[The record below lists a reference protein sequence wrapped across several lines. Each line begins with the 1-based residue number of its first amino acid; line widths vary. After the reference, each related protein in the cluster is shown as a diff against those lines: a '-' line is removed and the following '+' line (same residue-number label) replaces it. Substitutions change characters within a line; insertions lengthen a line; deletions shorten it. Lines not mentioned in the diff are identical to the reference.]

1 MAVFLTAMSLPA
13 ATSYGFSVGGVS
25 VTSDNCNSVTGSNI
39 TGTVK
44 YTPSTNTLTLTNA
57 TITRSG
63 SGNYCIYN
71 QSNSGL
77 TVVFVGTCTLTSND
91 YAGIKL
97 QANTTLQANNGD
109 TVRISGNTSGGE
121 GIYMENGIKLYIK
134 GPGMFEITSTS
145 AHAIS
150 GGNNTT
156 NYVYFEDRVKA
167 YVHSYEGSVL
177 AAARYDV
184 SYGTVVL
191 LNKSKSNSNPVVNN
205 ALVSTT
211 AEIKLPHN
219 NAEIKNNS
227 IYYISSGEPI
237 KNGDI
242 MFSNNPDYWNLY
254 DGVFYKVID
263 WDNKTCEVTYAT
275 SEYNTYH
282 YEPYIRDVTTIPS
295 YGQFTIIGIGENAFR
310 NCTDLKGQGWRPG
323 LTELYT
329 GEYCLNLTYIG
340 ANAFYGC
347 TGLTWVAPDSK
358 DVKVTNIGTSAFQGC
373 TGIKSVDVPYATI
386 GASAFAGCTSLET
399 LTLGSGCNS
408 IGNSAFASCSKLT
421 SVTIPNSVSSIG
433 NSAFYGCSQMSTLT
447 IGSGVT
453 TIGTQAFYSCSG
465 LTKITCNAST
475 PPTISSN
482 TFSSST
488 YNLPLSVPNSA
499 AALAYSKANYW
510 KNFNTIIPQSSI
522 SNVFDFYK
530 DGIYYRKTSTNTVNV
545 SMASGDPS
553 YILTGPSDYL
563 EVPQTVTCDGVTYT
577 VTGVGDYAFQDC
589 QVTNYI
595 QLPPTVTSIG
605 RMAFN
610 GCQSDVIV
618 TGALTYLGNY
628 AFEYCTTSETLY
640 LNIDSIPSHTCYGC
654 TNLSSIRLGDKV
666 KYIGSSAFFNC
677 PLSYISCDPIDP
689 PTCESA
695 VFTTYTATVTVP
707 APRAIV
713 KYKAAYPWRNFTNYR
728 SLIWYDFVY
737 NDLVYAITSM
747 GTTNTVKVVGCEKTG
762 VITVPSTVPFEG
774 VTYNVTEIGDRAFW
788 SYEPDNKLRA
798 PGNSD
803 YTSIYIPNS
812 VTTIGS
818 EAFGYCE
825 GLTQITIP
833 SSVTSIGSNA
843 FVGCSALTKLTSN
856 RATPP
861 TVQSTTFNNNMY
873 SNVTLY
879 VPSTTAVNTYKATTY
894 WKNFTTISALPTLNE
909 ALNVSGGDISF
920 TSTGTYPWQTMVD
933 GDGFCAISGNAGV
946 HSSTSTLTAT
956 VNVPTGGAP
965 LTFDFKAWG
974 EGSSP
979 IYDKCSFSVDG
990 TSQFSYG
997 ARQNDWETY
1006 TAQLT
1011 AGSHTLTWTYTKDSS
1026 VNPAG
1031 DYFAVKNVKLNL
1043 EAYACY
1049 TSSNTTLTFYY
1060 DSQRSTRTGTTYDLN
1075 EGNNDPGWYSD
1086 GTNAN
1091 VTKVIFNS
1099 SFTNARPTSTRRWF
1113 SGMKNLTS
1121 ITELEYLNTTEVTNM
1136 SSMFFNCS
1144 KLTSLDLSNF
1154 NTANV
1159 TTMGYMFQKCSG
1171 LTSLNVR
1178 IFNTANVT
1186 MMGYMFEQCSG
1197 LTSLDLSNFNTAR
1210 VTKMEYMFG
1219 SCTNL
1224 TTIYAGSG
1232 WTTDAVTSSSYMF
1245 KNCTKL
1251 VGGQGTTY
1259 DANHVNKAYAHIDGG
1274 TANPGYFT
1282 KLTNQFWADNVE
1294 ATPGQTV
1301 TVPIYMMNDYP
1312 VTGIIVGF
1320 VKPEGEGFTLAEVT
1334 KGERLNEEATIVKSE
1349 GTVAMM
1355 VQINNVDQGDPII
1368 ENTGSGVICYLEINV
1383 PDNANGEYEFSANDY
1398 VGCYA
1403 RFEGETSLQWINGAA
1418 FTITVNGSAGDVNG
1432 DGVTNISDVTALIN
1446 YLLSGGTPSAAA
1458 DVNGDG
1464 KISIADV
1471 TELINML
1478 LSNN

>member
-44 YTPSTNTLTLTNA
+44 YTPSTNTLTLTNV

-63 SGNYCIYN
+63 YCIYN
-71 QSNSGL
+71 ESCTDL
-77 TVVFVGTCTLTSND
+77 KVVFVGTCNLTDNNAPAIKSSVTTTFTASTTSTVVNLTGKTSN
-91 YAGIKL
+91 
-97 QANTTLQANNGD
+97 
-109 TVRISGNTSGGE
+109 GE
-121 GIYMENGIKLYIK
+121 GIYIDGGSVYIYGPGTFNINSNYADALASGNGALPYVYFGKKVNAYITSSDRRAINGIKANVEQNS
-134 GPGMFEITSTS
+134 GSFITFRNETS
-145 AHAIS
+145 S
-150 GGNNTT
+150 YPVVENTDFWF
-156 NYVYFEDRVKA
+156 NYTSDIVWPLGSLPLD
-167 YVHSYEGSVL
+167 GSVYL
-177 AAARYDV
+177 NGNQVKNKSVVV
-184 SYGTVVL
+184 SEKPSFCVDGIYYRKLNIFENIVEVCSRDEQLTKTYSGSVSIPSTVV
-191 LNKSKSNSNPVVNN
+191 
-205 ALVSTT
+205 
-211 AEIKLPHN
+211 
-219 NAEIKNNS
+219 
-227 IYYISSGEPI
+227 
-237 KNGDI
+237 
-242 MFSNNPDYWNLY
+242 Y
-254 DGVFYKVID
+254 D
-263 WDNKTCEVTYAT
+263 NVTYTVTGVGKKAFYACGSLNSCTLPNTLETLGDSTYYGCYSLSSINIPNSVT
-275 SEYNTYH
+275 SIGSYAFYNC
-282 YEPYIRDVTTIPS
+282 
-295 YGQFTIIGIGENAFR
+295 YGLA
-310 NCTDLKGQGWRPG
+310 
-323 LTELYT
+323 
-329 GEYCLNLTYIG
+329 NLTLGSGLKYINDYAFAKCEKLTNVVTPSSIIRIG
-340 ANAFYGC
+340 ANAF
-347 TGLTWVAPDSK
+347 AD
-358 DVKVTNIGTSAFQGC
+358 
-373 TGIKSVDVPYATI
+373 
-386 GASAFAGCTSLET
+386 
-399 LTLGSGCNS
+399 
-408 IGNSAFASCSKLT
+408 
-421 SVTIPNSVSSIG
+421 
-433 NSAFYGCSQMSTLT
+433 CSQLSTIT
-447 IGSGVT
+447 IGSGCT
-453 TIGTQAFYSCSG
+453 SIGDYVLSRCTA
-465 LTKITCNAST
+465 LTKITCQATT
-475 PPTISSN
+475 PPSIGYY
-482 TFSSST
+482 TFW
-488 YNLPLSVPNSA
+488 YNGIAADNYNVPLWVPNSTA
-499 AALAYSKANYW
+499 AIAYHNANYW
-510 KNFNTIIPQSSI
+510 KNFNTIIPQSSS

-530 DGIYYRKTSTNTVNV
+530 DGIYYHKTGTNTVEV
-545 SMASGDPS
+545 SYATTDYAS
-553 YILTGPSDYL
+553 YILTGSSDYL
-563 EVPQTVTCDGVTYT
+563 NVPQTVTCNGVTYT
-577 VTGVGDYAFQDC
+577 VTGVRDNAFRNS
-589 QVTNYI
+589 QVTNGI
-595 QLPPTVTSIG
+595 QLPSTVTSIG
-605 RMAFN
+605 TRAFN
-610 GCQSDVIV
+610 NCQSDVIV
-618 TGALTYLGNY
+618 TGALTYLGKY
-628 AFEYCTTSETLY
+628 AFSYCTTSETLY
-640 LNIDSIPSHTCYGC
+640 LNIDSIPSQTCYYC

-666 KYIGSSAFFNC
+666 KYIESYAFYNC
-677 PLSYISCDPIDP
+677 PLSLIDCVSLPNP
-689 PTCESA
+689 PTVQSST
-695 VFTTYTATVTVP
+695 FSSYTATVRVP
-707 APRAIV
+707 SPGAII
-713 KYKAAYPWRNFTNYR
+713 KYKAADYWKNFTNYQC
-728 SLIWYDFVY
+728 WDDYDFVY

-762 VITVPSTVPFEG
+762 AITVPSTVPFEG